1 MIIKDCSIVVD
12 SLDMSDWLRAL
23 TFSEEVEQ
31 QDATVHGD
39 NFRSFEAGLRTG
51 TLTAQ
56 FRQDFT
62 DDKVDEKLSSLLADT
77 DGFTVV
83 IKPTS
88 GGVADA
94 NPSFTATMNL
104 ESYERFDGSDV
115 GSEGLCTATF
125 VLAQT
130 AAGVAQTG
138 FARATS

>member
-12 SLDMSDWLRAL
+12 SLDMSDYLRAL

-39 NFRSFEAGLRTG
+39 TFRVFEAGLRTG

-62 DDKVDEKLSSLLADT
+62 DNTVDEKLSSLLSDT
-77 DGFTVV
+77 DGFSVV

-88 GGVADA
+88 GGVAEA

-125 VLAQT
+125 VLAQN
-130 AAGVAQTG
+130 AAGTANTG

>member
-12 SLDMSDWLRAL
+12 SLDMSDYLRAL

-39 NFRSFEAGLRTG
+39 TFRVFEAGLRTG

-62 DDKVDEKLSSLLADT
+62 DNTVDEKLSDLLADT
-77 DGFTVV
+77 DGFVVV

-88 GGVADA
+88 ASVGAG
-94 NPSFTATMNL
+94 NPSYTATMNL

-125 VLAQT
+125 VLAQN
-130 AAGVAQTG
+130 AAGTPNTG
-138 FARATS
+138 FARAVS